1 MKTLIVALAATAVL
15 AFSGVSQ
22 AGQISSPMIFGNVP
36 QARAEC
42 VVVNGGTSPVSMT
55 VAIVDE
61 LGAVKTSSTCGGPV
75 AGGDFCALTMPIP
88 FVGPFGCTATAGQTT
103 NLRGALV
110 LEDKVLDSFGLF
122 QFRAIRSEPLQ

>member
-1 MKTLIVALAATAVL
+1 MRTLIVALATTGVL
-15 AFSGVSQ
+15 ALSGVSQ
-22 AGQISSPMIFGNVP
+22 AGQLSSPMIFGNVP

-55 VAIVDE
+55 LAIIDE
-61 LGAVKTSSTCGGPV
+61 LGAVKTSSACGGPV
-75 AGGDFCALTMPIP
+75 AAGDFCALIMPIP
-88 FVGPFGCTATAGQTT
+88 FVGPFACTATAGQTT